1 VRGGLR
7 GRGGCSRICAY
18 MTNTNLQCDGCGQ
31 IADAAH
37 IARRLKRLE
46 QATRYR
52 PVHIQALVLGGIAPK
67 NDAEF
72 LYAPD
77 GLFAGEAG
85 AVLLAAGISMEG
97 KTAEVV
103 LAEFQKLGLM
113 LAHVLECPVGDGA
126 DRPALMEKQLGAVF
140 ARIRRSLKPKRVVLV
155 SEEMRGMAG
164 RFREAEL
171 GCGVVL
177 AEGERLRGVLA
188 G

>member
-1 VRGGLR
+1 
-7 GRGGCSRICAY
+7 
-18 MTNTNLQCDGCGQ
+18 MTKTNLQCDGCGQ

-52 PVHIQALVLGGIAPK
+52 PVHIQALVLGGLAPK

-72 LYAPD
+72 LYAPE

-85 AVLLAAGISMEG
+85 AVLLAAGISTEG

-113 LAHVLECPVGDGA
+113 LAHVLECPVEDGA
-126 DRPALMEKQLGAVF
+126 DLPALMDKQLAAVF
-140 ARIRRSLKPKRVVLV
+140 ARIRRSFKPKRVVLV
-155 SEEMRGMAG
+155 SEEMRGMAA

-171 GCGVVL
+171 GCRVVL
-177 AEGERLRGVLA
+177 AEGERWRGVLA